1 MSGDTTADLRDLVE
15 RLRNGDDSAR
25 RLLLDRV
32 YHRLQRIAAA
42 MFQKDFPR
50 LRAQH
55 DLDSVVDEAWAR
67 LMLALEGEPPESVE
81 QFYGLVF
88 HKVRQ
93 VLLDMARRQSRH
105 EQRRAQSLEE
115 PNGSRRGADFDI
127 DDDTHEP
134 SRLAVWTEF
143 HREVEKLPRDE
154 RLVFDLHYLGEFSQA
169 EVAQLL
175 SFHPKRVSRL
185 WLVATGRLAQWLDGF
200 QDLI

>member
-25 RLLLDRV
+25 RLLLDRA
-32 YHRLQRIAAA
+32 YHRLRRIAAA
-42 MFQKDFPR
+42 MFQEDFPR

-67 LMLALEGEPPESVE
+67 LLKALEGEPPLTVE

-88 HKVRQ
+88 DKVRH
-93 VLLDMARRQSRH
+93 VLLDMARTQTRH
-105 EQRRAQSLEE
+105 EQRRAQGPHEPSGSGRGTELELE
-115 PNGSRRGADFDI
+115 
-127 DDDTHEP
+127 DDSHEP
-134 SRLAVWTEF
+134 SRLAIWTEF

-154 RLVFDLHYLGEFSQA
+154 RLVFDLHYLGEFTQA

-185 WLVATGRLAQWLDGF
+185 WLLATGRLAQWLDGF

>member
-1 MSGDTTADLRDLVE
+1 MSGDTTADLCELIE

-25 RLLLDRV
+25 RRLLDRA
-32 YHRLQRIAAA
+32 YHRLQRIAVA

-55 DLDSVVDEAWAR
+55 DVESVVDEAWAR
-67 LMLALEGEPPESVE
+67 LMQALEGELPQDVE

-88 HKVRQ
+88 QKVRH
-93 VLLDMARRQSRH
+93 VLIDMARRQTRH
-105 EQRRAQSLEE
+105 EQRRANSLTSS
-115 PNGSRRGADFDI
+115 NGFNREAEFEV

-134 SRLAVWTEF
+134 SRLAIWTEF
-143 HREVEKLPRDE
+143 HLEVEKLPRDE

-185 WLVATGRLAQWLDGF
+185 WLGATGRLARWLDGF
-200 QDLI
+200 QELF